1 MPETII
7 QNASLRR
14 RAGEYVFFH
23 HRVHPMLFMLG
34 IGVMMLVPHL
44 YFHLRPSMSQ
54 WKTTGIDPLDV
65 MFALGIGAWCLYSL
79 VAVAKG
85 VPILFRVLR
94 GTMQVS
100 EDKVTLGRGESLR
113 IPLSA
118 SAPAYAY
125 VSILFC
131 RVRPRSIRI
140 RISVEGADGSK
151 RLALKRSYYHGTI
164 NSDHNYW
171 PVWFLRADIQVYPE
185 DTAVLISPE
194 PYSSPVRECMFNL
207 YVDHDPAI
215 LRFDTKAGAH

>member
-1 MPETII
+1 MLIRE
-7 QNASLRR
+7 AALRNVSPR
-14 RAGEYVFFH
+14 RHGWDYFFFH

-34 IGVMMLVPHL
+34 IGTMMLVPHL
-44 YFHLRPSMSQ
+44 HYHLRPSISQ
-54 WKTTGIDPLDV
+54 WKSTGIDPFDAV
-65 MFALGIGAWCLYSL
+65 FAIGIGAWCLYSL

-85 VPILFRVLR
+85 IPILFRVIR

-100 EDKVTLGRGESLR
+100 EDKIALGRDESLR

-151 RLALKRSYYHGTI
+151 RLALKRSYYHGTL
-164 NSDHNYW
+164 NSERNYW
-171 PVWFLRADIQVYPE
+171 PVWFLRADIQIYPE
-185 DTAVLISPE
+185 DAAILISPE
-194 PYSSPVRECMFNL
+194 PYASPVRECMFNL
-207 YVDHDPAI
+207 YVDHDPGI
-215 LRFDTKAGAH
+215 LQFDEK